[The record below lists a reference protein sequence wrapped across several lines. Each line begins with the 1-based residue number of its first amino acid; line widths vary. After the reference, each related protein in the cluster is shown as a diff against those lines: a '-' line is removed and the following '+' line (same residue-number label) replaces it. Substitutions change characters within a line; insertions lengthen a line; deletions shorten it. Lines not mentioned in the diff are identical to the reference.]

1 MIAEVTIV
9 DRHPASPRGAFLS
22 CPGVSHRP
30 AAAREPRSLRAE
42 FWNADKRNPT

>member
-30 AAAREPRSLRAE
+30 RRHGAGATLASRGILEC
-42 FWNADKRNPT
+42 